1 MSDDKWTDSE
11 RIQVLEGQVS
21 ALEHLLAT
29 VINILGPDI
38 RNRIVAVMDSVSRQT
53 HLSPVQTRQGF
64 FGTLDGIRDEV
75 LEADALHGGD
85 SDSG

>member
-38 RNRIVAVMDSVSRQT
+38 RNRE
-53 HLSPVQTRQGF
+53 L
-64 FGTLDGIRDEV
+64 
-75 LEADALHGGD
+75 
-85 SDSG
+85 